1 MGSSEQARSLVY
13 FAGGVGSSS
22 IAIAAHDYISQ
33 CLGKDW
39 KMTVLATA
47 SLDEVVQAFR
57 APQFAG
63 GIITMPF
70 KKTIIPYLDE
80 VDDLVA
86 TTGACN
92 VVYLT
97 AEGRLRGTN
106 TDWVGIKNALLSADP
121 LTAGDCAMIYG
132 AGGASRAAVYALS
145 RGLGYEN
152 IYVVNRDDQEVAD
165 LIEDTNNYTGLRP
178 NIVHIRTL
186 QQAQSLPSPDYIVST
201 IPDFPARTP
210 GEINARAIVT
220 EFLSR
225 RSSKLGVL
233 LDMCYHPLL
242 TENLQLA
249 RHHGWVAAEGVQ
261 VVGHQLKDM
270 WKLWTGNEITEENE
284 AVMWELLQQAA
295 RNDPTVAGMRA
306 TASEMAHDL
315 HSLPSGSRPIGVV
328 RNNGPDLL
336 TLERYK
342 LRELAEGW
350 PLYR

>member
-1 MGSSEQARSLVY
+1 MGSLEQARNSVY
-13 FAGGVGSSS
+13 FAGGIGSSS
-22 IAIAAHDYISQ
+22 IAVSAHDYISQ

-39 KMTVLATA
+39 KMKVLATA
-47 SLDEVVQAFR
+47 SLEEVVKAFR

-70 KKTIIPYLDE
+70 KKTIIPHLDE

-97 AEGRLRGTN
+97 SDGKLRGTN

-121 LTAGDCAMIYG
+121 LTAGDVGMIYG
-132 AGGASRAAVYALS
+132 AGGASRAAVYALC
-145 RGLGYEN
+145 RGLGYDT
-152 IYVVNRDDQEVAD
+152 IYVVNRDDQEVVD
-165 LIEDTNNYTGLRP
+165 LINDTKNYTGLRP

-210 GEINARAIVT
+210 EEINARLIVT

-225 RSSKLGVL
+225 RSQKAGVL
-233 LDMCYHPLL
+233 LDMCYHPLF
-242 TENLQLA
+242 TENLKLA
-249 RHHGWVAAEGVQ
+249 NHHGWNAAEGVQ
-261 VVGHQLKDM
+261 VVGHQLKHM
-270 WKLWTGNEITEENE
+270 WKLWTGKEITEENE
-284 AVMWELLQQAA
+284 AAMWELLRQAA
-295 RNDPTVAGMRA
+295 RNDPTVAGTP
-306 TASEMAHDL
+306 TAPSEKLMDL
-315 HSLPSGSRPIGVV
+315 HSLPVGSRPIGVV
-328 RNNGPDLL
+328 RNNGPDVL

-350 PLYR
+350 PSYR

>member
-1 MGSSEQARSLVY
+1 MGSFGQARNLVY

-39 KMTVLATA
+39 KMITLATA
-47 SLDEVVQAFR
+47 SLEEVVETFQ

-70 KKTIIPYLDE
+70 KKTIIPHLDE

-97 AEGRLRGTN
+97 PEGKLRGTN

-121 LTAGDCAMIYG
+121 LTAGDCGMIYG
-132 AGGASRAAVYALS
+132 AGGASRAAVYALC
-145 RGLGYEN
+145 RGLGYDT

-165 LIEDTNNYTGLRP
+165 LVEDANNYTGLRP

-186 QQAQSLPSPDYIVST
+186 QEAQSFPSPDYIVST
-201 IPDFPARTP
+201 IPDFPVRTP
-210 GEINARAIVT
+210 GEINARLIVT
-220 EFLSR
+220 EFLAR
-225 RSSKLGVL
+225 RTSKPGVL

-242 TENLQLA
+242 TENLKLA
-249 RHHGWVAAEGVQ
+249 GHHGWNVAEGVQ
-261 VVGHQLKDM
+261 VVGHQLKHM
-270 WKLWTGNEITEENE
+270 WKLWAGQEITEENE
-284 AVMWELLQQAA
+284 AAMWELLHQAA
-295 RNDPTVAGMRA
+295 RDDPSVAG
-306 TASEMAHDL
+306 TQTTPSGKVVDL

-328 RNNGPDLL
+328 RSNGPDVL

>member
-1 MGSSEQARSLVY
+1 
-13 FAGGVGSSS
+13 
-22 IAIAAHDYISQ
+22 
-33 CLGKDW
+33 
-39 KMTVLATA
+39 MTVLATA

-210 GEINARAIVT
+210 GEINARAIVA